1 MNQPLRY
8 PQYLPFPTPVVRK
21 GWMPV
26 QQAVNWPSA
35 QFAPRYAQGGSV
47 QPFYYPDG
55 SGTQALYSGTEAES
69 NPGFF
74 RETWETMPTS
84 VKVVLGFAV
93 VFGGWMWWKDREAQ
107 ARFNEYDP

>member
-1 MNQPLRY
+1 MNQPMRY

-26 QQAVNWPSA
+26 QQSVNWPSA

-55 SGTQALYSGTEAES
+55 SGTRTLYSGPEAEE

-74 RETWETMPTS
+74 RSTWDTMPTA
-84 VKVVLGFAV
+84 VKVVAALGGAYALYAWYQ
-93 VFGGWMWWKDREAQ
+93 GYGAQ
-107 ARFNEYDP
+107 VENEFWR